1 MANASRQSEFDTGQT
16 LLEASLE
23 GEFDYIYNC
32 LNGTNSVDV
41 SINGDLTVKGGDID
55 VSNAQTDL
63 TLKDNTNAALKIQ
76 EATTAY
82 IDVDTTNGSEVV
94 GIVGN
99 DIIKPDQQLTT
110 ADFPNS
116 TTLYI
121 YNCDNASSGDLTDVG
136 GNSKTLTLTGTTTAA
151 NDVLGVSRYNVLD
164 GSNDYFSSTDAAFN
178 FTDDFSCGGWVYM
191 ADWSTVAESVFI
203 SRSNNASFTN
213 GWGIYFGTNETINIY
228 NNAAVATACSTAH
241 FSAGW
246 HHIVLTYGGTGN
258 LATIY
263 VDGVVQAR
271 GATGTITAGGNL
283 EVGSNATTYKLNGR
297 IDEVFIHNATVLTA
311 DQVKKIYARSAK
323 KFAVADANGN
333 IAIPELNVAS
343 GVYTPTLTNT
353 TNIDAST
360 ATAWPWTRIGDV
372 ITVYVNCTID
382 PTAAAPTNTVLTFTL
397 PIACTSTPTLN
408 GSASANM
415 GTAVNQ
421 SGRLVSASAT
431 TGTLSFSAESAINAS
446 WGGSFSYVIN

>member
-1 MANASRQSEFDTGQT
+1 
-16 LLEASLE
+16 
-23 GEFDYIYNC
+23 
-32 LNGTNSVDV
+32 
-41 SINGDLTVKGGDID
+41 
-55 VSNAQTDL
+55 
-63 TLKDNTNAALKIQ
+63 
-76 EATTAY
+76 
-82 IDVDTTNGSEVV
+82 
-94 GIVGN
+94 
-99 DIIKPDQQLTT
+99 LTT

-213 GWGIYFGTNETINIY
+213 GWGIYFGANETINIY

-323 KFAVADANGN
+323 KFAVQDANGN

-343 GVYTPTLTNT
+343 GVYTPTKISSGNMDDYTPS
-353 TNIDAST
+353 A
-360 ATAWPWTRIGDV
+360 AAWSRIGNVVTVNGIVAVDANAAGAQTWV
-372 ITVYVNCTID
+372 IIGAPIVSTLDITGGVCACGQT
-382 PTAAAPTNTVLTFTL
+382 TAGGQGRAYYSSGNKGIVCYYYAATD
-397 PIACTSTPTLN
+397 
-408 GSASANM
+408 
-415 GTAVNQ
+415 
-421 SGRLVSASAT
+421 
-431 TGTLSFSAESAINAS
+431 SAETLGYSV
-446 WGGSFSYVIN
+446 SYVVG